1 MNTELVGALTRTA
14 EMFGVCD
21 AGLLARVALTHRAE
35 LQPELD
41 IAEFVSDASA
51 LFQKYGANVTNDVI
65 NAANAT
71 GGPHDLESIAAR
83 I

>member
-1 MNTELVGALTRTA
+1 MNSELMGALTRTA
-14 EMFGVCD
+14 EMFGACD
-21 AGLLARVALTHRAE
+21 AELLARVALTHRAE

-51 LFQKYGANVTNDVI
+51 LFQKYGANVTANDI
-65 NAANAT
+65 NEANAT
-71 GGPHDLESIAAR
+71 ASPHDLGSIAAR